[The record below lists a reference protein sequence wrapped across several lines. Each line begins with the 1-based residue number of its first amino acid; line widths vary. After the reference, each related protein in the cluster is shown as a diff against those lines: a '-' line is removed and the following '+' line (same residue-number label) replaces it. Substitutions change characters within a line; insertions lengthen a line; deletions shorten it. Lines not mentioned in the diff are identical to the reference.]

1 MENEQ
6 EEELK
11 RMERGGAKE
20 GAERKHQ
27 KEHLKKICQKLAKVE
42 GRAEAVRSK
51 RSKKGEK
58 HQRRE
63 QVESAIKTIKCS
75 SCSQE
80 PYGAPANSKS
90 DAEYFEVCAAKE
102 LEERAGFGRLPQI

>member
-1 MENEQ
+1 M
-6 EEELK
+6 
-11 RMERGGAKE
+11 
-20 GAERKHQ
+20 
-27 KEHLKKICQKLAKVE
+27 
-42 GRAEAVRSK
+42 RSK
-51 RSKKGEK
+51 GSEKGEK

-102 LEERAGFGRLPQI
+102 VEERAGFGRLPQI